1 MYPSYGIVLLAPENT
16 AQQTKEACKSK
27 HENLARYRIFTVVSL
42 PDTVNS
48 FDIIS
53 QIFDA
58 MGDTNA
64 RRGGIVIVSTDKKSM
79 MVPYYTTEAA
89 RAWQIIHPFDVVK
102 VVLGADFEMLDN
114 LIGGSLRGE
123 RLEQVIQSTIVPRL
137 QLAEAAGRIQP
148 AVKTPTAPA
157 QA

>member
-16 AQQTKEACKSK
+16 AQQTKEACEGK
-27 HENLARYRIFTVVSL
+27 HKNLVAYSIFEVVSL
-42 PDTVNS
+42 PAAVNS
-48 FDIIS
+48 YNIIS
-53 QIFDA
+53 QMFDA
-58 MGDTNA
+58 TRA
-64 RRGGIVIVSTDKKSM
+64 TRYSGGVVIVSTDRKSM

-89 RAWQIIHPFDVVK
+89 RAFSITYPRSIVK

-123 RLEQVIQSTIVPRL
+123 SLEQVIQSTIVPRL
-137 QLAEAAGRIQP
+137 QLAEAAGRIQS